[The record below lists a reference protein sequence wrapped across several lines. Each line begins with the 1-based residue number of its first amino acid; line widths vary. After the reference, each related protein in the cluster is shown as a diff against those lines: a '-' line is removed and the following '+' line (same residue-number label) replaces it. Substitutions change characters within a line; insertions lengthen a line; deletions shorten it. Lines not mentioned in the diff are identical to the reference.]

1 MNTLQHQP
9 VPDPT
14 TSMARLAVSTIFF
27 VNGTVFAS
35 WVPHIPFVQTRLDL
49 SEGILGL
56 ALLAIAAGAVT
67 SLTLSG
73 WLVGRFG
80 SRRVTSV
87 ATVFF
92 CAVLPLPILAPDLPL
107 LIPAL
112 MLLGMGNGAMDVAMN
127 AQGVAVENRYSW
139 PIMSSFHGLFSLG
152 GLFGAG
158 LGGLLLSAGVHPLG
172 HVLGTALVMGL
183 VGLIALTRLLPDG
196 PREPAQPV
204 FALPPRPVVGLSL
217 LAFFSLV
224 GEGAMADWSA
234 VYLRNW
240 LGAGPGL
247 AAAGFAAF
255 SLMMALGRLTGDRLK
270 SRFGPVNLVRYS
282 TALAAAGLGLALL
295 LGHPAAAIIGFGCVG
310 LGLANVV
317 PILFSAA
324 GRTPGVGVG
333 TAIAAVA
340 TVGYLGF
347 LAGPPLIGF
356 AAEATSLPLAL
367 WLVVFAI
374 ASVAAFSH
382 IIGRANNARHTA
394 VPEAP
399 ERLVDSAG

>member
-1 MNTLQHQP
+1 MRTFQDQP
-9 VPDPT
+9 APDPT
-14 TSMARLAVSTIFF
+14 TRMARLAVSTIFF

-49 SEGILGL
+49 SEGVLGL

-87 ATVFF
+87 ATLFF

-112 MLLGMGNGAMDVAMN
+112 ILLGMANGAMDVAMN
-127 AQGVAVENRYSW
+127 AQGVAVENRYPW

-158 LGGLLLSAGVHPLG
+158 LGGVLLSTGVHPLG
-172 HVLGTALVMGL
+172 HVLGVALVMGVIGL
-183 VGLIALTRLLPDG
+183 VALTRLLPDG
-196 PREPAQPV
+196 PVDTTQPV
-204 FALPPRPVVGLSL
+204 FALPPRPVIGLSF

-255 SLMMALGRLTGDRLK
+255 SLMMAVGRLTGDRLK
-270 SRFGPVNLVRYS
+270 SRFGPVDLVRYS

-295 LGHPAAAIIGFGCVG
+295 LGHPAAAIVGFGCVG

-347 LAGPPLIGF
+347 LAGPPFIGF
-356 AAEATSLPLAL
+356 TAEVVSLPGAL
-367 WLVVFAI
+367 WLVVAAI
-374 ASVAAFSH
+374 ASVAVFSH
-382 IIGRANNARHTA
+382 IIGRANNIHEPA
-394 VPEAP
+394 PEAP
-399 ERLVDSAG
+399 EQLGDSAG